1 MSSGDGYEPI
11 AAHPIISALAGRWG
25 WRKTS
30 ATAARRISRFPGRH
44 GQWTGP
50 RPRKGAPVSQRPLL
64 GVSISQSRS
73 IAKERRCRP
82 RAQTCPRDTGR
93 PCPFSFLAF
102 RPCSSS
108 ADRRPSS
115 AARTE
120 VPCPVGAPAAEPAR
134 HPPEAAAR
142 MLAVRRRAASSW
154 ACLLSSAWAP
164 ARLPR
169 AEAAARML
177 AARRRRAAPSWAC
190 LLSSAWAPARLPRAE
205 AAAEPLPQL
214 EVEEAQLP
222 RLAEVAAEVL
232 PSPQPAEAAVV
243 LTPRPAAEVAIPL

>member
-142 MLAVRRRAASSW
+142 MLAVRRRAA
-154 ACLLSSAWAP
+154 
-164 ARLPR
+164 
-169 AEAAARML
+169 
-177 AARRRRAAPSWAC
+177 PSWAC

-205 AAAEPLPQL
+205 AAAEPLRQL

-243 LTPRPAAEVAIPL
+243 LTPRPAAEVALPL